1 VELQRDNIERTDFSR
16 SRRGYDPREVDAHL
30 QQVTE
35 AVESLRGRVDKLS
48 ARPESLS
55 EAANERLQRIL
66 EAAEASAAE
75 VRTEA
80 GEEARGLIEDAQR
93 EARTMI
99 EEAEGRA
106 GDRDSES
113 EATSAERLKRVEDR
127 TGDLMRRA
135 DELDGEF
142 DRLLE
147 HMRAAAAG
155 AVETLRQGVTSL
167 RDELDE
173 LPGESPSD
181 RSSEAAD
188 TDGAIETSD
197 VDGVGVS
204 SERDEPETVVEPRG
218 DTEPLGDEVIPEPR
232 EGEELPEPP
241 RDPHDDASA
250 EDGRPELAPASGSGE
265 ADAEGARL
273 IALNMALSGSSR
285 AETAEYLRE
294 TFGVEDRALLDD
306 VFDRVQAS

>member
-1 VELQRDNIERTDFSR
+1 MELQRDNIERTDFAR
-16 SRRGYDPREVDAHL
+16 ARRGYDPREVDAHL

-35 AVESLRGRVDKLS
+35 AVESLRGRVDRLS
-48 ARPESLS
+48 ARPETLS

-80 GEEARGLIEDAQR
+80 GDEARGLIEEAQR
-93 EARTMI
+93 QARTMT

-106 GDRDSES
+106 RVRDTES
-113 EATSAERLKRVEDR
+113 EATSAERLTRIEER

-135 DELDGEF
+135 DELDAEF

-167 RDELDE
+167 RDELDDPSE
-173 LPGESPSD
+173 PSATPADGE
-181 RSSEAAD
+181 
-188 TDGAIETSD
+188 GAIETSHI
-197 VDGVGVS
+197 DGVAVAVS
-204 SERDEPETVVEPRG
+204 PEEDEPETVVEPL
-218 DTEPLGDEVIPEPR
+218 DDAEPLGDEVIPEPQ
-232 EGEELPEPP
+232 EGEVLPQPP
-241 RDPHDDASA
+241 EDPNDEASA
-250 EDGRPELAPASGSGE
+250 EDEPPELAPAPGAGE

-294 TFGVEDRALLDD
+294 TFGLEDRALLDD
-306 VFDRVQAS
+306 VYDRVQAS